1 MLGVLWPR
9 NACRV
14 RELPR
19 LFGVIDLFAGPGG
32 LGEGFACLEDAGH
45 NPFQIEMSIEK
56 EPSANRTLKLRA
68 FLRAYRSLYD
78 RLPPEYVRYHA
89 GQTPEPDWEEV
100 DREAWRRAELEA
112 CNTDLGT
119 AAATLQI
126 NKRIAGLGEQYDDT
140 ILIGGPPCQ
149 AYSLVGRARVR
160 SVRGYRPGNDPR
172 YFLYRE
178 YVRVLHRLCPAAFVM
193 ENVKGMLSATV
204 EGQAVYDMFLA
215 ALRSAS
221 SKRRAT
227 YELYALVSD
236 NLISLRR
243 TEEPRDFVVRCED
256 FGIPQRRHR
265 LIIVGLRSDVAH
277 RVRVSNC
284 RGNLGYKRH
293 WNRRINV
300 CEALRDLPPL
310 RSGLSKGRDTT
321 DRWIC
326 VISEASRILRR
337 ISRRQPYRDLNSGLD
352 RLDQDL
358 VESARFLKRS
368 SSDLPPEY
376 GSADSGLTGWLRQ
389 PQLIA
394 FAQHETRAHMPAD
407 LQRYLFAT
415 VFALAKGRSPKSVD
429 FPHELAPRHRNW
441 NTGVFS
447 DRFRVQVGKQPATTV
462 TSHIAKDGHYFI
474 HPSYQQC
481 RSLTVREAARIQTF
495 PDDYLFLGN
504 RTQQYV
510 QVGNAVPPFLALQIA
525 KLVWDALNV

>member
-1 MLGVLWPR
+1 MPR
-9 NACRV
+9 S
-14 RELPR
+14 
-19 LFGVIDLFAGPGG
+19 FGVIDLFAGPGG

-68 FLRAYRSLYD
+68 FLRVYRNLYGS
-78 RLPPEYVRYHA
+78 LPPEYVRFHA
-89 GQTPEPDWEEV
+89 GQIPEPDWEDV
-100 DREAWRRAELEA
+100 DREAWRRAGREA
-112 CNTDLGT
+112 CNTELGT

-126 NKRIAGLGEQYDDT
+126 SKRIATLGERYDDT
-140 ILIGGPPCQ
+140 VLIGGPPCQ
-149 AYSLVGRARVR
+149 AYSLVGRARVQ
-160 SVRGYRPGNDPR
+160 SIRGYRPESDPR
-172 YFLYRE
+172 YFLYRQ
-178 YVRVLHRLCPAAFVM
+178 YVRILHRLCPAAFVM

-204 EGQAVYDMFLA
+204 EGHAVYDLFLA

-221 SKRRAT
+221 TSKGQAA

-236 NLISLRR
+236 GLVSLRQ
-243 TEEPRDFVVRCED
+243 TEEPRDFVVRCEE

-265 LIIVGLRSDVAH
+265 VIIVGLRSDVAH
-277 RVRVSNC
+277 RVRVS
-284 RGNLGYKRH
+284 RRRNLGFEGH
-293 WNRRINV
+293 WNGSVNV

-310 RSGLSKGRDTT
+310 RSGLSKGCDTT

-326 VISEASRILRR
+326 VVTEASRILRR
-337 ISRRQPYRDLNSGLD
+337 ISRRRPYQDLNGVLDDLDHGLE
-352 RLDQDL
+352 
-358 VESARFLKRS
+358 ESAHNLERS
-368 SSDLPPEY
+368 SSDLPAGY
-376 GSADSGLTGWLRQ
+376 GSAVTGLTGWLRQ

-407 LQRYLFAT
+407 LHRYLFAS

-429 FPHELAPRHRNW
+429 FPRELAPSHRNW
-441 NTGVFS
+441 ETGVFS
-447 DRFRVQVGKQPATTV
+447 DRFRVQLGEQPATTV

-504 RTQQYV
+504 RTQQYT
-510 QVGNAVPPFLALQIA
+510 QVGNAVPPYLALQIA
-525 KLVWDALNV
+525 KLVWDALNA